1 METVSGKRDN
11 NKQTMT
17 HEQNR
22 KPFKILFAELTTGHV
37 FGTDLEKL
45 NGEGEM
51 FTYFASFD
59 NAATYGDTI
68 LSKRP
73 DLEYVIYSLDKPI
86 LYKSINETTELPRK
100 STTI

>member
-1 METVSGKRDN
+1 
-11 NKQTMT
+11 MT
-17 HEQNR
+17 HEQDSN
-22 KPFKILFAELTTGHV
+22 PFKILFAELTTGHV
-37 FGTDLEKL
+37 FRTDLEKY
-45 NGEGEM
+45 NGEGET

-59 NAATYGDTI
+59 NALSYGDTI

-100 STTI
+100 SKTTEC